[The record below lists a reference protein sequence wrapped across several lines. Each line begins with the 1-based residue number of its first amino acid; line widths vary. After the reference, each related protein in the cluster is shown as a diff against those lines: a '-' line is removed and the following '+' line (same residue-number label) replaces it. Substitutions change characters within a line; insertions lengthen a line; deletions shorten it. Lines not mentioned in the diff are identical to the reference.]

1 MFFLNEMLG
10 IEVDNKRIFGLDFLR
25 AFAIFCVVH
34 VHGKHLLDDSC
45 ISFFSEVPL
54 PHGVDIFFVI
64 SGFLIGSSFFSYAS
78 KNGRVDIAKVLRFYG
93 RTTLR
98 ILPNYLFIMAVYYI
112 LVRIEIVNGNI
123 DKFPLWRFITFTQ
136 NIFTPFYGFYW
147 ESWSLSVQ
155 WWFYII
161 FPLLLFIF
169 SGKIDVKKVT
179 PYICLFFIISSLV
192 FRIIVSS
199 HANDGFWWDVWI
211 RKTAASRF
219 DNIYIG
225 VMAAWIRCY
234 TPNIWKSHPT
244 VSLIVGILLMIV
256 TFVVPRHAGT
266 FYANVIFLSIA
277 PIAIAM
283 WLPYLTN
290 IKSSRTVI
298 GKTLSYFSIL
308 SYAMFLTNLM
318 VIQII
323 DKNYSEF
330 FRQIGAS
337 GYFIYWI
344 LVIIASY
351 ILYIVIE
358 KQFVRIRDKVI

>member
-1 MFFLNEMLG
+1 M
-10 IEVDNKRIFGLDFLR
+10 
-25 AFAIFCVVH
+25 
-34 VHGKHLLDDSC
+34 
-45 ISFFSEVPL
+45 
-54 PHGVDIFFVI
+54 
-64 SGFLIGSSFFSYAS
+64 
-78 KNGRVDIAKVLRFYG
+78 
-93 RTTLR
+93 T
-98 ILPNYLFIMAVYYI
+98 VYYI
-112 LVRIEIVNGNI
+112 LVTTGVINGDINE
-123 DKFPLWRFITFTQ
+123 FPIWRFITFTQ

-161 FPLLLFIF
+161 FPLLLFM
-169 SGKIDVKKVT
+169 SSDKIDVKKVT

-192 FRIIVSS
+192 FRYIASV
-199 HANDGFWWDVWI
+199 HAIDGFWWDVWI

-234 TPNIWKSHPT
+234 TPNIWKSYPT
-244 VSLIVGILLMIV
+244 TYLIAGILLMIV
-256 TFVVPRHAGT
+256 TFVVPRHSGT
-266 FYANVIFLSIA
+266 FYTNVIFLSIA
-277 PIAIAM
+277 PVAISM

-290 IKSSRTVI
+290 IKSSRTLLGRV
-298 GKTLSYFSIL
+298 LPYFSIL
-308 SYAMFLTNLM
+308 SYAMFLINLM

-323 DKNYSEF
+323 DKNYSEL

-344 LVIIASY
+344 LVVIASY

-358 KQFVRIRDKVI
+358 KQFVKIRDKVI

>member
-1 MFFLNEMLG
+1 MLG

-34 VHGKHLLDDSC
+34 VHGRHLLNDSYL
-45 ISFFSEVPL
+45 SFLSGVPL

-64 SGFLIGSSFFSYAS
+64 SGFLIGTSFFSYAD
-78 KNGRVDIAKVLRFYG
+78 KNGRVDIRKVLRFYG
-93 RTTLR
+93 RTALR
-98 ILPNYLFIMAVYYI
+98 ILPNYIFIMIVYYI
-112 LVRIEIVNGNI
+112 LVSTDIVNGDIN
-123 DKFPLWRFITFTQ
+123 KFPLWRFITFTQ

-169 SGKIDVKKVT
+169 SKKTDVKKVT
-179 PYICLFFIISSLV
+179 PYICLFFIISSFV

-199 HANDGFWWDVWI
+199 HASDGFWWDVWI
-211 RKTAASRF
+211 RKTVTSRL

-225 VMAAWIRCY
+225 VIAAWIRHY
-234 TPNIWKSHPT
+234 TPSIWKSHST
-244 VSLIVGILLMIV
+244 TYLIIGILLMIV
-256 TFVVPRHAGT
+256 TFVLPRHSGT
-266 FYANVIFLSIA
+266 FYANVIYLSIA

-290 IKSSRTVI
+290 IKSSKTAV

-308 SYAMFLTNLM
+308 SYAMFLINLM

-330 FRQIGAS
+330 FKQIGAC
-337 GYFIYWI
+337 GYLIYWF
-344 LVIIASY
+344 LVVITSY

-358 KQFVRIRDKVI
+358 KQFVKIRDRVIKSR